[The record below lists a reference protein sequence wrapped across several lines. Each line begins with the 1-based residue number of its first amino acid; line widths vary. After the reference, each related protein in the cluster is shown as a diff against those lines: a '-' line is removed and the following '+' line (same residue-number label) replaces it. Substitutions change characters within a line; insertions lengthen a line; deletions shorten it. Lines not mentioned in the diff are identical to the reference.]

1 MPEKKESALPTI
13 ILALATLAV
22 GVYALMYGLQ
32 TEFYFQAH
40 HWASNAPFLREVPQE
55 LSSTTASPVQEKD
68 LSFYGLSFAAPWKGI
83 AAQKSGDEHSEID
96 FKTGPVIIFF
106 NPEGEKDIIS
116 SIRDG
121 DPKVY
126 DQYAAVFGSGL
137 FPSNYDLYMAVYSAS
152 PASASPFMPR
162 SQLERLGTL
171 LEWKLA
177 FAANEASAIYKVQAN
192 GLRGLQFG
200 DPSHDPMIVVRLFDS
215 HNAQYRLLFSSRAGT
230 GAFAQSDINCVLA
243 SLQTSPGIH

>member
-1 MPEKKESALPTI
+1 MAEKKESAFSTI

-40 HWASNAPFLREVPQE
+40 HWASKAPFLREVPQE
-55 LSSTTASPVQEKD
+55 LPSTAASAAQEKS
-68 LSFYGLSFAAPWKGI
+68 LSFYGLNFAAPWKGI
-83 AAQKSGDEHSEID
+83 AEQKSGDEHSEVE
-96 FKTGPVIIFF
+96 FKSGPVIIFF

-116 SIRDG
+116 GIRDG
-121 DPKVY
+121 DPQVY
-126 DQYAAVFGSGL
+126 DRYAAVFGSQL
-137 FPSNYDLYMAVYSAS
+137 FPTNYDLYMSVYNAS
-152 PASASPFMPR
+152 PAEVSPFMPR

-177 FAANEASAIYKVQAN
+177 FGTSGASAIYKVQAN

-200 DPSHDPMIVVRLFDS
+200 DPSRDPMIVIRLFDS
-215 HNAQYRLLFSSRAGT
+215 HNGQYRMLFASKAGT
-230 GAFAQSDINCVLA
+230 GTFPQSDINCVLG
-243 SLQTSPGIH
+243 SLQTAGGIH